1 MSFEADQI
9 VDRRRLR
16 RKLSFWRVV
25 GILALILAVGFGF
38 SLYAGRDGIPWFASD
53 QIARVTVSGF
63 IAEDR
68 ERDQLLEKIAETDAI
83 KAVIVSIDSTGGVT
97 AGGEAL
103 YESLRRL
110 AKQKPTVAT
119 VGMVGAS
126 AAYMAAIATDHI
138 VARRTS
144 ITGSIGVLFQYPEVS
159 ELMQTLGV
167 QVEEIKSAPLKAEPS
182 PFKPASPAA
191 RAMISGVVD
200 DTYNW
205 FVDIVAERRGLAR
218 DDALELAD
226 GRIFTGRQALSS
238 NLIDEI
244 GGEDEAIAW
253 LAAERNIDADLPVKD
268 WEPSRP
274 ASGFFSY
281 SDALVLWLAHRLGI
295 SPDLLRAGGFDRLL
309 PDRLTLDG
317 LMSVWQGPFGGQAA
331 PAERAAQ

>member
-25 GILALILAVGFGF
+25 GILALILAVTFGF
-38 SLYAGRDGIPWFASD
+38 SLYLGRDGFPGLASE

-63 IAEDR
+63 ISEDR
-68 ERDQLLEKIAETDAI
+68 ERDELFEKIAKTDAI

-167 QVEEIKSAPLKAEPS
+167 RVEEIKSSPLKAEPS

-191 RAMISGVVD
+191 RAVISGVVL
-200 DTYNW
+200 DTYDW

-268 WEPSRP
+268 WEPRRS
-274 ASGFFSY
+274 ATGFFSY

-317 LMSVWQGPFGGQAA
+317 LMSVWQGPLGGQAV

>member
-1 MSFEADQI
+1 MTFEADQI

-25 GILALILAVGFGF
+25 GVVALVLAAGGLYSLFSGLDDVPGF
-38 SLYAGRDGIPWFASD
+38 SSD
-53 QIARVTVSGF
+53 QIARVSITGF

-68 ERDQLLEKIAETDAI
+68 ERDELFEKLAKTDTVR
-83 KAVIVSIDSTGGVT
+83 AVVVSIDSTGGAT

-110 AKQKPTVAT
+110 AEEKPTVAT
-119 VGMVGAS
+119 VGTVGAS

-144 ITGSIGVLFQYPEVS
+144 ITGSIGVLFQYPEIS
-159 ELMQTLGV
+159 ELMDTLGV
-167 QVEEIKSAPLKAEPS
+167 RVEEIKSSALKSEPS

-191 RAMISGVVD
+191 RSVISGVVS
-200 DTYNW
+200 DTYDW
-205 FVDIVAERRGLAR
+205 FVDIVAERRDLGR
-218 DDALELAD
+218 DDALALAD

-238 NLIDEI
+238 GLIDEI
-244 GGEDEAIAW
+244 GGEEEAIAW
-253 LAAERNIDADLPVKD
+253 LATARNIDAGLPVKD
-268 WEPSRP
+268 WDPRPSD
-274 ASGFFSY
+274 SSILGL
-281 SDALVLWLAHRLGI
+281 SDAAVLWLAHRLGI
-295 SPDLLRAGGFDRLL
+295 SPTVFRAGGLDRLL
-309 PDRLTLDG
+309 PDRLKLDG